1 MKKLAVLLLSVIMVL
16 IISGCGNEPKY
27 IAASTKFIEKS
38 ASFALDQLT
47 FQIEGQEQ
55 RNEVKPESPIGY
67 YNYYKPYEGYYYH
80 VVYGTV
86 TNKSSEQFYTKS
98 LAVEAVGEN
107 ETYESKFV
115 LINPVSSD
123 FWEDMAPNEELGY
136 FLFSIV
142 PEGKPA
148 PTEYKIYYNDEFKEG
163 EENTF
168 DFCTRLLL
176 S

>member
-1 MKKLAVLLLSVIMVL
+1 MVF
-16 IISGCGNEPKY
+16 IISGCGNEPQY
-27 IAASTKFIEKS
+27 TASSTKLIKNS
-38 ASFALDQLT
+38 ASFTLDQLM

-67 YNYYKPYEGYYYH
+67 YNYYKHHEGYYYH
-80 VVYGTV
+80 VVYGTI

-98 LAVEAVGEN
+98 LTVEAVGEN
-107 ETYESKFV
+107 ETYESQFV
-115 LINPVSSD
+115 LINSVNSD
-123 FWEDMAPNEELGY
+123 FWKDMAPNEELSY
-136 FLFSIV
+136 LLFSIV

-148 PTEYKIYYNDEFKEG
+148 PTEYRIYYNDGFKEG

-168 DFCTRLLL
+168 DFCVRLLL